1 MLQRTDKANFALI
14 NTEQE
19 YIFLRNHC
27 WIYQYKIIVIS
38 IKFLHFVQSFMNL
51 TDLEYFIFKVR
62 ELQKTLRNFSG
73 ALDTVATFL
82 VKKFYRLGLMRFYI
96 F

>member
-14 NTEQE
+14 NTEQD
-19 YIFLRNHC
+19 YIFLRNYC

-51 TDLEYFIFKVR
+51 TD
-62 ELQKTLRNFSG
+62 
-73 ALDTVATFL
+73 
-82 VKKFYRLGLMRFYI
+82 
-96 F
+96 

>member
-19 YIFLRNHC
+19 YIFFRNYC

-51 TDLEYFIFKVR
+51 TYITIF
-62 ELQKTLRNFSG
+62 
-73 ALDTVATFL
+73 
-82 VKKFYRLGLMRFYI
+82 YY
-96 F
+96 